1 VQEQLAFHAQYM
13 TIAFRPSWRDYN
25 FMDRKPG
32 RRTNVIVASNSQLEF
47 RDCPSLEVALAT
59 VSPLSGLAGESFRA
73 HVPSKPRLPFGKTPR
88 SVVRLLSH
96 STIGIAL
103 FDRNLYCRA
112 FNGALGSMIGISIK
126 EHLGK
131 QLHQVFPG
139 GATKLEIAFRRVWT
153 TRRSLSNLE
162 LTAQLPPGTATR
174 RWVVNFYPITD
185 ELGRVRL
192 VATTFSEVTKGR
204 GVELKLS
211 RLKDKFH
218 SDAGNQSNVLAE
230 EFSALSE
237 RTFEIV
243 NRSIALLKG
252 SLSLRFY
259 MSAMRLEAQL
269 LRHALFI
276 TPSPLQE
283 SCLFASPAASDAAP
297 TPDSG
302 LPYGSKLAASSPSP
316 RERQILCLLTDGK
329 SNKEIA
335 SVLAISTR
343 TVECYRAR
351 IMLKLDLHSTAA
363 LVRYAIRNKI
373 IEA

>member
-1 VQEQLAFHAQYM
+1 
-13 TIAFRPSWRDYN
+13 
-25 FMDRKPG
+25 
-32 RRTNVIVASNSQLEF
+32 
-47 RDCPSLEVALAT
+47 
-59 VSPLSGLAGESFRA
+59 
-73 HVPSKPRLPFGKTPR
+73 
-88 SVVRLLSH
+88 
-96 STIGIAL
+96 
-103 FDRNLYCRA
+103 
-112 FNGALGSMIGISIK
+112 MIGVSIK

-131 QLHQVFPG
+131 QLRQVFPG
-139 GATKLEIAFRRVWT
+139 GATKLELAFRQVWT
-153 TRRSLSNLE
+153 TRISLSNFE
-162 LTAQLPPGTATR
+162 LTAPLPPSAAPR

-185 ELGRVRL
+185 ESGQVRL

-218 SDAGNQSNVLAE
+218 SDAGNQSSVLAE
-230 EFSALSE
+230 EFSALSA

-243 NRSIALLKG
+243 NRSVALLKG

-269 LRHALFI
+269 LRHALFM
-276 TPSPLQE
+276 PPNPLQE
-283 SCLFASPAASDAAP
+283 SFLFESPIASDAAP

-302 LPYGSKLAASSPSP
+302 LPCVDKLAASSPSP

-329 SNKEIA
+329 SNKQIA